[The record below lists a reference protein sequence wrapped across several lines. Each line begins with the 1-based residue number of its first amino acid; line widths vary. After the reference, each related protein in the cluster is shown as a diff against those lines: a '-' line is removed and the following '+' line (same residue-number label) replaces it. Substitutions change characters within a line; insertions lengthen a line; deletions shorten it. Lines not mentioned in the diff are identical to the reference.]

1 MENPY
6 IATQDNFCEGLWATP
21 SNQCILGINYAVAKT
36 KKQFFHDG
44 STVLDQTNAFDLA
57 EIDNANLGQINLIKV
72 SSFCGP
78 GSLIW
83 GYDIAKAERI
93 TLSHLSTALDNEIS
107 IYCLDPLADAFK
119 QLTGTVAAPRFPFFP
134 GSHVPCA
141 AKSIIKEGDTHIYV
155 AQGLAIPFDREKNAC
170 LLMED
175 FGNLPKFI
183 HNKRAY
189 TDDILLN
196 LARSILQIGQNQQ
209 VNYKEC
215 WLGIKD
221 LQVGVDEVGCAL
233 AADPYLKIA
242 KKAFIKGIDKISID
256 QWSAQVEPIDRT

>member
-1 MENPY
+1 MENHY
-6 IATQDNFCEGLWATP
+6 IATQDDFCEGLWATP

-36 KKQFFHDG
+36 EKQFFHDG

-57 EIDNANLGQINLIKV
+57 EIANANIGQINLIKV

-93 TLSHLSTALDNEIS
+93 ALSHLSTALDSDIS

-119 QLTGTVAAPRFPFFP
+119 QLTGTVEAPRFPFFP

-141 AKSIIKEGDTHIYV
+141 TKSIIEEGDKHIYV
-155 AQGLAIPFDREKNAC
+155 AQGLAIPSDRECNAC

-189 TDDILLN
+189 TDAILLN
-196 LARSILQIGQNQQ
+196 LAKSILQVGKNQQ

-221 LQVGVDEVGCAL
+221 LRINANEIGCAL

-242 KKAFIKGIDKISID
+242 KKAFVENIDKISIEEWC
-256 QWSAQVEPIDRT
+256 QQVTVRHR

>member
-1 MENPY
+1 MENLY

-21 SNQCILGINYAVAKT
+21 SSACILGINYGVAKA
-36 KKQFFHDG
+36 KKRFSHDG

-57 EIDNANLGQINLIKV
+57 KIANASIGQINLIKV

-83 GYDIAKAERI
+83 GYDIAKAKPI
-93 TLSHLSTALDNEIS
+93 ASTGLEAAFNTDLS

-119 QLTGTVAAPRFPFFP
+119 QLTGTVVAPRFPFFP
-134 GSHVPCA
+134 GAHVPCA

-155 AQGLAIPFDREKNAC
+155 AQELAIPSDRTKDAC

-175 FGNLPKFI
+175 FGTLPKFVQDKQI
-183 HNKRAY
+183 Y
-189 TDDILLN
+189 TEAILLN
-196 LARSILQIGQNQQ
+196 LARSILQIGKNQQ
-209 VNYKEC
+209 VGYKEC

-221 LQVGVDEVGCAL
+221 LQVDAGEIGCAL
-233 AADPYLKIA
+233 AADPYFKIA
-242 KKAFIKGIDKISID
+242 KKAYFKDIDKISID
-256 QWSAQVEPIDRT
+256 QWSAQVGPIE